1 MSEEQRRIVDLPRT
15 AERRLEDPPAPPAA
29 PPAAPAP
36 AEEEPT
42 LADYVAVVSRN
53 RWLIATVTGAALVLS
68 ALYLFVAPP
77 VFRADVLIQVEEKSK
92 GLGGLDELSAMFSEK
107 TPAETEMEILR
118 SRLLAGAVVEELHL
132 DVVARPRTIPLLGG
146 AMARRW
152 QGKEPAPAWLGLTS
166 YAWGGERIKVDR
178 LDVGGSLANEK
189 LELVAG
195 EPGRYRLLDPDGDE
209 LLQGEVGKAAA
220 GGEGPRRVE
229 LFLSELSARPGTR
242 FQLRKLHRADTVEG
256 LQKELRIAEKGK
268 KTGIIQVALDGRS
281 PGLTAAILDSVSLNY
296 LRQNVQRKSAEAEK
310 TLQFVESQLPHLK
323 DNLDRVEDQL
333 NSFKQKRGSVDL
345 TLETKGALDR
355 AVEVEKA
362 LTELS
367 LSRSELT
374 QRFTE
379 SHPML
384 TALNQ
389 KREKLLAERA
399 VIDKRLKGLPE
410 AELDAARLMRDVKTA
425 TELYFLLL
433 NKAQELKVVKS
444 GTIGN
449 VRIID
454 TAVVPYRPVSP
465 KAAPTLALALLLG
478 LAVGVGAAFVKKAL
492 DHGVEDPDLVERT
505 TGIPVYASVPHSAR
519 QDELLRTMR
528 RDRSKGRPVLAA
540 SDAHDLAVEALRS
553 LRTAL
558 QFSLVEAQSNVVAI
572 VGAAPGAGKS
582 FVAVNLAWVLA
593 DIGKKVLIVDADLR
607 KGRLHNYFAGERQ
620 HGLSELIIG
629 QTPLEQALRKTAN
642 PQVDYMASGVLPP
655 NPSELLSSERFRALV
670 SQLSGRYDVV
680 LVDTA
685 PILAVTDGAIAGRLA
700 GVSLMVLRSG
710 VHPVR
715 ELALAA
721 KRFRQNG
728 VQLHGAIM
736 NDVKNRGALGSY
748 AYHYQYEYR
757 AED

>member
-1 MSEEQRRIVDLPRT
+1 MSEEQRRIVDLPRP
-15 AERRLEDPPAPPAA
+15 ERRVEDPPPPT
-29 PPAAPAP
+29 P

-53 RWLIATVTGAALVLS
+53 RWLIAAVTGAALALG
-68 ALYLFVAPP
+68 ALYLFLAPP
-77 VFRADVLIQVEEKSK
+77 TFRADVLIQVEEKGK

-118 SRLLAGAVVEELHL
+118 SRLLVGAVVGELGL
-132 DVVARPRTIPLLGG
+132 DLVARPRTIPVLGG
-146 AMARRW
+146 ALARRW
-152 QGKEPAPAWLGLTS
+152 TGKEPAPAWLGLS
-166 YAWGGERIKVDR
+166 SFGWGGERIRVDR
-178 LDVGGSLANEK
+178 LEVGARLLDEK
-189 LELVAG
+189 LTLVAG
-195 EPGRYRLLDPDGDE
+195 EAGRFRLFDPDEEE
-209 LLQGEVGKAAA
+209 LLAGRAGAAAAA
-220 GGEGPRRVE
+220 GEGARQVE
-229 LFLSELSARPGTR
+229 LFVSELSARPGTR
-242 FQLRKLHRADTVEG
+242 FLLRKLHRDDTVQK
-256 LQKELRIAEKGK
+256 LQKELRISEKGK
-268 KTGIIQVALDGRS
+268 KTGIIQVALEGRS
-281 PGLTAAILDSVSLNY
+281 PRGVAAVLDSVSQNY

-310 TLQFVESQLPHLK
+310 TLQFIESQLPLLK
-323 DNLDRVEDQL
+323 QNLDQVEDQL
-333 NSFKQKRGSVDL
+333 NTFKQKRGSVDL
-345 TLETKGALDR
+345 SLETKGTLDR

-367 LSRSELT
+367 LQRSELT

-379 SHPML
+379 SHPTL

-389 KREKLLAERA
+389 KRDKLLAERA
-399 VIDKRLKGLPE
+399 AIDRRLKGLPE
-410 AELDAARLMRDVKTA
+410 AELDTARLMRDVKTA

-454 TAVVPYRPVSP
+454 TAVVPHEPVSP
-465 KAAPTLALALLLG
+465 KTAPTLALALLLG

-492 DHGVEDPDLVERT
+492 DHGVEDPDLVERS
-505 TGIPVYASVPHSAR
+505 TGIPVYASVPHSTR
-519 QDELLRTMR
+519 QDELLRVMR

-540 SDAHDLAVEALRS
+540 QDAHDLAVEALRS

-558 QFSLVEAQSNVVAI
+558 QFSLLEAQSNVVAI

-593 DIGKKVLIVDADLR
+593 DIGKRVLIVDADLR
-607 KGRLHNYFAGERQ
+607 KGRLHNYFGGERQ
-620 HGLSELIIG
+620 GGLSELVIG
-629 QTPLEQALRKTAN
+629 QLPLEQAVRRTEN
-642 PQVDYMASGVLPP
+642 GQVDYVATGVLPP
-655 NPSELLSSERFRALV
+655 NPSELLSSERFRNLV
-670 SQLSGRYDVV
+670 AQFSGRYDVV

-736 NDVKNRGALGSY
+736 NDVRNRGALGTY

>member
-1 MSEEQRRIVDLPRT
+1 MSEEQRRIVDLPRPAAT
-15 AERRLEDPPAPPAA
+15 ERRAEEPPPPPPPAA
-29 PPAAPAP
+29 APG
-36 AEEEPT
+36 EDEPT

-53 RWLIATVTGAALVLS
+53 RWLIAAATGAALALG
-68 ALYLFVAPP
+68 ALYLFLAPP

-92 GLGGLDELSAMFSEK
+92 GLGGIDELSAMFSEK

-118 SRLLAGAVVEELHL
+118 SRLLVGAVVEELQL
-132 DVVARPRTIPLLGG
+132 DVVARPRTVPVLGS
-146 AMARRW
+146 ALARRW
-152 QGKEPAPAWLGLTS
+152 KGSEPAPAWLGLDS
-166 YAWGGERIKVDR
+166 FAWGGERVRVDR
-178 LDVGGSLANEK
+178 LEVGA
-189 LELVAG
+189 ELVG
-195 EPGRYRLLDPDGDE
+195 ERMTLVAMEKGRYRLLDAEGAE
-209 LLQGEVGKAAA
+209 LFQGQVGAAA
-220 GGEGPRRVE
+220 SGGEGPRQVA
-229 LFLSELSARPGTR
+229 LFVSELAARPGTQI
-242 FQLRKLHRADTVEG
+242 QLRKLHRADTVDG
-256 LQKELRIAEKGK
+256 LQKELRIGEKGK

-281 PGLTAAILDSVSLNY
+281 PARVAAILDSVSQNY

-310 TLQFVESQLPHLK
+310 TLQFVESQLPLLK
-323 DNLDRVEDQL
+323 DNLDRVEDRL
-333 NSFKQKRGSVDL
+333 NTFKQQRGSVDL

-367 LSRSELT
+367 LQRSELT

-379 SHPML
+379 SHPVL
-384 TALNQ
+384 TALGQ

-399 VIDKRLKGLPE
+399 NIDKRLKGLPE

-454 TAVVPYRPVSP
+454 SAVVPYKPVSP

-478 LAVGVGAAFVKKAL
+478 LAVGVGAAFVRKAL
-492 DHGVEDPDLVERT
+492 DHGVEDPDLVERS

-519 QDELLRTMR
+519 QDELLRALR
-528 RDRSKGRPVLAA
+528 RDRGKGRPVLAA

-558 QFSLVEAQSNVVAI
+558 QFSLVESRSNVVAI

-607 KGRLHNYFAGERQ
+607 KGRLHSYFAGERQ
-620 HGLSELIIG
+620 GGLSELIIG
-629 QTPLEQALRKTAN
+629 QLPLEQALRRTQN
-642 PQVDYMASGVLPP
+642 PQVDYVASGVLPP

-670 SQLSGRYDVV
+670 SQLGGRYDVV

-736 NDVKNRGALGSY
+736 NDVKSRGALGTY